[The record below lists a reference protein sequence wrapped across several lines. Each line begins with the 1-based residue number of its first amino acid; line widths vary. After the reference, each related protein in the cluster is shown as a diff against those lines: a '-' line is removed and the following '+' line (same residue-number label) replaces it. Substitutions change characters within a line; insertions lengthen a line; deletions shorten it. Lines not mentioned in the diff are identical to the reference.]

1 MNALALLNNLERD
14 FGRPFFRNSW
24 LNEFPETQTQHNF
37 TSVMRYDDK
46 KSAWNLTVELAGVT
60 KENIKID
67 TADGYLQLSGEKTKG
82 LHTGKFEGSYRLPEG
97 VDAEK
102 IEATFEDGI
111 LSVEIPMMEKKT
123 AKPIQIK

>member
-1 MNALALLNNLERD
+1 MNALALLNNFERE
-14 FGRPFFRNSW
+14 FRRPLFHNAW
-24 LNEFPETQTQHNF
+24 LNEFPETTTQHSF
-37 TSVMRYDDK
+37 SSAMRYDDT

-67 TADGYLQLSGEKTKG
+67 TAEGYLQLSGEKTKG
-82 LHTGKFEGSYRLPEG
+82 LQTGKFEGSYRLPED

-111 LSVEIPMMEKKT
+111 LNVNIPMMEKKS